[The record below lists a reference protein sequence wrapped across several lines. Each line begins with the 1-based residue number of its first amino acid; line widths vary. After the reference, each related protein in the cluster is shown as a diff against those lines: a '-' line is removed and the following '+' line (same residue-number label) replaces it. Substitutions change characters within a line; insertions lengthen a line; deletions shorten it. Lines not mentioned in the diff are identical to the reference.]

1 MVGCLT
7 RAVPKPYT
15 IRPPRPA
22 QHQRNPAT
30 GASMDSDPVYLHIR
44 VVLSIILGLSITTL
58 LRGLASIIE
67 HPKRRGWSWIH
78 LCWVVWALVSVV
90 TFWWWEFRLGEVRHW
105 NVETYLFVIGYCA
118 SWFMLCTLLFPDDV
132 REFGSLEN
140 YLLQRRGGF
149 FGVLALITVLDLVDT
164 AIKGHSRWQML
175 GQAYWVHT
183 VLMLAIA
190 ALGMTMK
197 TRRGH
202 LWLALAALG
211 YQCGY
216 FAAEYFTL
224 GSD

>member
-1 MVGCLT
+1 
-7 RAVPKPYT
+7 
-15 IRPPRPA
+15 
-22 QHQRNPAT
+22 
-30 GASMDSDPVYLHIR
+30 MDSDPVYLHIR

-78 LCWVVWALVSVV
+78 LCWVVWALLSLV